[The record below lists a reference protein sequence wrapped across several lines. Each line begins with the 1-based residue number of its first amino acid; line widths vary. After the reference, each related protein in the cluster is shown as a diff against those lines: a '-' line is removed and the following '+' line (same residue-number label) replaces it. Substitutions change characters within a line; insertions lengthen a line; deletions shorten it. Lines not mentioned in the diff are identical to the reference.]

1 MGGGLRQAKKRHP
14 VVHHFNARR
23 RYLVRLVPH
32 PDIATAGN
40 FLHELPPWTQ
50 MWGFTV
56 RCKAPQMLRAF
67 PITEQDGGAPEP
79 LLTPEQPGLG
89 IGGKMPHHRGHGRGY
104 PRHLAHLPPS
114 VGPHPDE
121 EDGHCVAP
129 DVRRKTSGK
138 DLLCHVAPLLGNR
151 EFWVSIYCYSL
162 GPREATPTRTPSP
175 GTHPTPSPSARSP
188 PSHRIH
194 ARSCPPAHQ
203 KRSCR
208 RSGTEYRRCAGPGS
222 SRWRSPPRHSACP
235 RRRRPPQMAYRL
247 PRRPRPKPFSA
258 SQNRPQS
265 ATKRAPGYP

>member
-1 MGGGLRQAKKRHP
+1 MGGGLSQTKKGHP

-67 PITEQDGGAPEP
+67 PIAEQDGGAPEP

-104 PRHLAHLPPS
+104 LRHLAPLPPS

-138 DLLCHVAPLLGNR
+138 DLLCHAAPLVWNR
-151 EFWVSIYCYSL
+151 EFWISGFHNVVMKQCYGTL
-162 GPREATPTRTPSP
+162 GDMARPIVHDQLVQKRILEVTAELVDREGPRAGTSPRCCRSRRHLHLGDLLALRRESATLD
-175 GTHPTPSPSARSP
+175 G
-188 PSHRIH
+188 
-194 ARSCPPAHQ
+194 
-203 KRSCR
+203 
-208 RSGTEYRRCAGPGS
+208 
-222 SRWRSPPRHSACP
+222 
-235 RRRRPPQMAYRL
+235 RRRRRL
-247 PRRPRPKPFSA
+247 SLLWGVSA
-258 SQNRPQS
+258 ERGQ
-265 ATKRAPGYP
+265 KRTPG